1 MDIQF
6 EKLEIIK
13 LLMETEN
20 PSVIQSIKKV
30 FQKEQKDW
38 YDELPNYVKEGIAEG
53 LEDLKQ
59 GKVVSYDDF
68 KTQFNLKL

>member
-38 YDELPNYVKEGIAEG
+38 YDELPNYVKEEIEEG
-53 LEDLKQ
+53 ERQYKNNEIVTLEEAMLILRK
-59 GKVVSYDDF
+59 
-68 KTQFNLKL
+68 